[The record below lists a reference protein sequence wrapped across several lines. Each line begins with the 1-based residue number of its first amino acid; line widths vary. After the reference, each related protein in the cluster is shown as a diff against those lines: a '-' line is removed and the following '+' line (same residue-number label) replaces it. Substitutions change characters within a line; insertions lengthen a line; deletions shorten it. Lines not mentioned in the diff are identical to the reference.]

1 MKDIKTKDP
10 ATTDDLAAEL
20 MKSNEIIYNLTYYDE
35 RTKLPN
41 RKNLINRYNK
51 MINNNKETYNAIFII
66 DIEIGRASCRE
77 RV

>member
-1 MKDIKTKDP
+1 MKDINTKDP
-10 ATTDDLAAEL
+10 ATTDDLAAQL

-51 MINNNKETYNAIFII
+51 MINNNKETYNAIFFN
-66 DIEIGRASCRE
+66 
-77 RV
+77 